1 MTAGAN
7 FKDKL
12 GKIKTHLTIL
22 DDQPLSKAAL
32 TESTQRIIK
41 MDEGCSFF
49 CPRCGRRD
57 FRFFKPSKFECEHCT
72 FTVYRNAAAA
82 VAAIIEYDHK
92 IIVTRRER
100 EPGKG
105 KLDIPG
111 GFVDENQTLEES
123 LKREVR
129 EELGLKIHDLSYLCS
144 YPNKYPYKGIE
155 YSTIDSIFTCK
166 TDSINIIREEKEIA
180 GVEILDPKELNLDDI
195 AFISIRKALER
206 YLEDI

>member
-1 MTAGAN
+1 
-7 FKDKL
+7 
-12 GKIKTHLTIL
+12 
-22 DDQPLSKAAL
+22 
-32 TESTQRIIK
+32 
-41 MDEGCSFF
+41 MDEGSIFY
-49 CPRCGRRD
+49 CPRCGKQD
-57 FRFFKPSKFECEHCT
+57 FRLFNPNKFECEHCT
-72 FTVYRNAAAA
+72 FTVYRNVAAA
-82 VAAIIEYDHK
+82 VVAIIEYDHK
-92 IIVTRRER
+92 IIVTRREK

-105 KLDIPG
+105 KLDLPG

-123 LKREVR
+123 LEREVQ

-166 TDSINIIREEKEIA
+166 ADSINITREEKEIA